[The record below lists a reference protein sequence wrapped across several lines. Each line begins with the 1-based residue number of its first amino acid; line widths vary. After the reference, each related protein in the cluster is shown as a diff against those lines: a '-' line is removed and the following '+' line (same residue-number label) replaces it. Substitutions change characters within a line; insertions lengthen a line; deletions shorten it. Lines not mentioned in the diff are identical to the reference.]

1 VKTLHTA
8 LLIVLCSPTA
18 FPQATSQI
26 QGSVQDATGAA
37 VPGAEVK
44 ATQTDTGIV
53 RIATT
58 GAEGAYVL
66 ANLPIGPYRLEV
78 TKQGFAAYEQTGI
91 VLQVNT
97 NPTIDFRLTVGAISE
112 KVQVEAD
119 AAQVE
124 LQTTSVGNVIENQR
138 ILELPLNGRNAAEL
152 VQLTGASIPAGVT
165 GSGGATAGMPGG
177 LQFSVAG
184 GQLSGIGYY
193 LDGTMY
199 NNLFDGSIFRSRF
212 RTPCRSLKS
221 KPAR

>member
-1 VKTLHTA
+1 MKTLRTA
-8 LLIVLCSPTA
+8 LLIALCSTTA

-44 ATQTDTGIV
+44 ATQIETGIV

-58 GAEGAYVL
+58 SAEGTYVL

-78 TKQGFAAYEQTGI
+78 TKQGFAAFEQTGI

-112 KVQVEAD
+112 KVQVEAN

-124 LQTTSVGNVIENQR
+124 LQTTSVGNIIENQR

-165 GSGGATAGMPGG
+165 GSGGATA
-177 LQFSVAG
+177 VANLTYG
-184 GQLSGIGYY
+184 APPPANPAPNHLWVRRPEATLHI
-193 LDGTMY
+193 LDGDLSVWIQI
-199 NNLFDGSIFRSRF
+199 NG
-212 RTPCRSLKS
+212 
-221 KPAR
+221 